1 MRSLQ
6 SKLVVAAI
14 LVAIVAVVVVAVA
27 ARQAT
32 DAAFTSY
39 VQQNQTQR
47 LQRVQA
53 DLVDFYTRYQSWANV
68 QAFLESS
75 ATGLGMGR
83 MMGPAMGMG
92 RIGATMGADQQTVV
106 ADAQGTVVATIGVAL
121 STPRLSTREM
131 AAALPI
137 TVGGRTVGYLLGQ
150 GPGVSTFSALEEQ
163 FVNTVNRALLLASFI
178 AGAVAIVIS
187 LFVARRLTGPLASMT
202 RAAQAMARGDLA
214 QRVQVTS
221 DDEIARL
228 AEAFNS
234 MAASLAHAE
243 ELRRNLVADVAHEL
257 RTPIAVLRADLEA
270 LQDGVYE
277 PTPQRMA
284 ALREETDH
292 LSRLVADL
300 HELSLAEAGQLAM
313 ERRPIDLVQV
323 CRQTISGMASQAA
336 ARGVALVMGQASQ
349 EAISRID
356 PDRIGQVLR
365 NLVSNALRYTPAGGA
380 VTLDC
385 RVEGKQ
391 AVIAVRDSGAGIKPD
406 DLPHV
411 FDRFYRGEKSR
422 ARATGGAGL
431 GLAIVKQLVEAHGGT
446 VAVESTPG
454 QGATFYVR
462 LPLEMK

>member
-6 SKLVVAAI
+6 TKLVVAAI
-14 LVAIVAVVVVAVA
+14 VVAILAVAVVAVA

-53 DLVDFYTRYQSWANV
+53 DLADYYARYQSWANV
-68 QAFLESS
+68 QTVLESS
-75 ATGLGMGR
+75 AAGLGMGR
-83 MMGPAMGMG
+83 MMGQGMGMG
-92 RIGATMGADQQTVV
+92 RGGATMGTDQQTIV
-106 ADAQGTVVATIGVAL
+106 ADAQGAVVATVGVAL
-121 STPRLSTREM
+121 ASPRLSAREM

-150 GPGVSTFSALEEQ
+150 GPGLSTFSALEQQ
-163 FVNTVNRALLLASFI
+163 FVNTVNQALLLASII

-202 RAAQAMARGDLA
+202 LAAQAMARGDLA
-214 QRVQVTS
+214 QRVQVMS

-234 MAASLAHAE
+234 MAASLEHAE

-277 PTPQRMA
+277 PSLERMA

-313 ERRPIDLVQV
+313 EKRPTDLAQV
-323 CRQTISGMASQAA
+323 CLQTVSGMASQAA
-336 ARGVALVMGQASQ
+336 ARGVTLATSESSE
-349 EAISRID
+349 EAVSRID

-365 NLVSNALRYTPAGGA
+365 NLVSNALRYTPSGGS

-385 RVEGKQ
+385 RIEGKQ
-391 AVIAVRDSGAGIKPD
+391 ALISVCDSGAGIKPD

-446 VAVESTPG
+446 VAVESTLG
-454 QGATFYVR
+454 RGATFFVR
-462 LPLEMK
+462 LPLEAD